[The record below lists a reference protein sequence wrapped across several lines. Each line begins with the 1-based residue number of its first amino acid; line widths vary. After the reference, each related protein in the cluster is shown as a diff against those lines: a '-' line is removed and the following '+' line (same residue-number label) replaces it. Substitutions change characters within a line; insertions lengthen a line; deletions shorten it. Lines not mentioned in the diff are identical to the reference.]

1 MCDHATGTLAKKNVE
16 KIFFLAFRNWGFCDK
31 TCKAE
36 TLPSKLQEL
45 KLDVNY
51 KTKCGNLSQTILT
64 ISSFLEGGGRPRMPG
79 AAEQQSQLGEQQLNK
94 KNIWETTFYLIFQAG
109 EDQRGP
115 GALRR
120 EEKLPAKL
128 PRLHQDKDGRKGTYI
143 NELSSQYRH
152 GIPGHAGGQGY
163 DPPSP
168 SLRMPL

>member
-1 MCDHATGTLAKKNVE
+1 MSKWFLSFLVFLETGAFATRPARRRHFPPSCRSSNSMWEREKNV
-16 KIFFLAFRNWGFCDK
+16 KICQKVVF
-31 TCKAE
+31 
-36 TLPSKLQEL
+36 
-45 KLDVNY
+45 
-51 KTKCGNLSQTILT
+51 
-64 ISSFLEGGGRPRMPG
+64 SFKGGGRPRMPG
-79 AAEQQSQLGEQQLNK
+79 AAEQQPQSGEQQSNK
-94 KNIWETTFYLIFQAG
+94 KVFGKCLLYFHFYKVG